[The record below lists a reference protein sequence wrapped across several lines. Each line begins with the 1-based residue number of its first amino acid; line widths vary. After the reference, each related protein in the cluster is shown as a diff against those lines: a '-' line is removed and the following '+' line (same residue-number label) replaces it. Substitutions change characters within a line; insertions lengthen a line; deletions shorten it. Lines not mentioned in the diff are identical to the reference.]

1 MYCPNCG
8 SKNQADMK
16 FCTRCGTNLAVVT
29 EALTGKLAANPL
41 EERAMKVIK
50 DYYKGRRGTMT
61 GAALIPL
68 GILVMTILVLAGMS
82 PIAAFFIIC
91 WMFFWGASELA
102 VGLGKWLAAK
112 DEMKVMGYNLP
123 QSFSQQA
130 SQEQRMIPEPQAN
143 ALKAGYSTD
152 PISFPASVTE
162 NTTRHLDEASYQPPL
177 ENKPKQTQ

>member
-1 MYCPNCG
+1 
-8 SKNQADMK
+8 
-16 FCTRCGTNLAVVT
+16 
-29 EALTGKLAANPL
+29 
-41 EERAMKVIK
+41 MKVIK

-68 GILVMTILVLAGMS
+68 GILVMSILVFAGMA

-112 DEMKVMGYNLP
+112 DEIKMMGYNLP
-123 QSFSQQA
+123 QSSMLSA
-130 SQEQRMIPEPQAN
+130 PQEHRMISEPEGN

-152 PISFPASVTE
+152 PISVPASVTE
-162 NTTRHLDEASYQPPL
+162 NTTRHLDEASHQSPV
-177 ENKPKQTQ
+177 ENRPKQTQ